1 MLILNKKYMIE
12 YIAFMGA
19 VLGYPLAWYFGGKRK
34 SDSETKKNE
43 VDVVTAISEMYNTFL
58 VQYKSRMDEMQLE
71 VHGVKDHC
79 RTIQKQF
86 NDMSLAYT
94 REVEV
99 SQNWEKLHNE
109 LKGKYDELEKNY
121 EALKKDHDAL
131 KKDYQKYKKDGI
143 TK

>member
-1 MLILNKKYMIE
+1 MVE

-34 SDSETKKNE
+34 IDSEIKKND
-43 VDVVTAISEMYNTFL
+43 VDAVKAISDMYSSFIN
-58 VQYKSRMDEMQLE
+58 QYKQRMDEMQAE
-71 VHGVKDHC
+71 VKDVKAHYIS
-79 RTIQKQF
+79 IQNQF
-86 NDMSLAYT
+86 NEMSLAYA

-109 LKGKYDELEKNY
+109 LKQKYDELERNY

-131 KKDYQKYKKDGI
+131 KRDYQKYKKEGLV
-143 TK
+143 K

>member
-1 MLILNKKYMIE
+1 MIE

-19 VLGYPLAWYFGGKRK
+19 ILGYPLAWYFGGKRK
-34 SDSETKKNE
+34 SESEIKKNE

-58 VQYKSRMDEMQLE
+58 VQYKTRMDEMQFE
-71 VHGVKDHC
+71 VQSVKDHY
-79 RTIQKQF
+79 RVIQVQF

-99 SQNWEKLHNE
+99 SQNWEKLHKE
-109 LKGKYDELEKNY
+109 LKEKYDELEKNY

-131 KKDYQKYKKDGI
+131 RKDYEKY
-143 TK
+143 

>member
-1 MLILNKKYMIE
+1 MIE
-12 YIAFMGA
+12 YIAFMGV

-34 SDSETKKNE
+34 SDSEVKKNE

-58 VQYKSRMDEMQLE
+58 IQYKSRMDEMQLE
-71 VHGVKDHC
+71 VTGVKDHY
-79 RTIQKQF
+79 RLIQMQF

-99 SQNWEKLHNE
+99 SQNWEKLHKE
-109 LKGKYDELEKNY
+109 LKEKYDELEKNY

-143 TK
+143 AK

>member
-1 MLILNKKYMIE
+1 MVE

-34 SDSETKKNE
+34 NDSEIQKNGSEIKKND
-43 VDVVTAISEMYNTFL
+43 VDAVKAISDMYSSFL
-58 VQYKSRMDEMQLE
+58 AQYKERMDEMQLE
-71 VHGVKDHC
+71 VSGVKSHY
-79 RTIQKQF
+79 RMIQTQF

-99 SQNWEKLHNE
+99 SQNWEKLHKE
-109 LKGKYDELEKNY
+109 LKEKYDELEKNY
-121 EALKKDHDAL
+121 EELKKDHDAL

-143 TK
+143 SK

>member
-1 MLILNKKYMIE
+1 MVE

-34 SDSETKKNE
+34 SDSEIKKNDIDA
-43 VDVVTAISEMYNTFL
+43 VKAISDMYSSFIN
-58 VQYKSRMDEMQLE
+58 QYKQRMDEMQVE
-71 VHGVKDHC
+71 VNDVKAHYIS
-79 RTIQKQF
+79 IQYQF
-86 NDMSLAYT
+86 NEMSLAYA

-109 LKGKYDELEKNY
+109 LKQKYDELERNY

-131 KKDYQKYKKDGI
+131 KRDYEKYKKN
-143 TK
+143 KS